1 MSSPVVALSKIS
13 KTYSSGRVEVRALD
27 EVTLEIMPGELLAI
41 MGPSGSGKT
50 TLMEILGCLMQPTS
64 GSYHFNGRPIE
75 TFTPDELARL
85 RGEEIGFVF
94 QAFNLLPRSTAIE
107 NVELPLNYRRVPRKQ
122 RSERAELALVRVGL
136 GARLQH
142 LPSELSGGERQ
153 RVAIARALVN
163 HPSFILADEPTG
175 NLDTKTGREIIDLLQ
190 ELRAEGTT
198 VVMVTHDPRLGEEA
212 GRRLYIRDG
221 RVHGEPDSGE
231 A

>member
-13 KTYSSGRVEVRALD
+13 KTYASGRVEVRALD

-122 RSERAELALVRVGL
+122 RNERAEMALVRVGL
-136 GARLQH
+136 GARLEH
-142 LPSELSGGERQ
+142 LPSELSGGMRK
-153 RVAIARALVN
+153 RVAVARAIALE
-163 HPSFILADEPTG
+163 PAAILYDEPTTG
-175 NLDTKTGREIIDLLQ
+175 LDPANSRRIGALITS
-190 ELRAEGTT
+190 LR
-198 VVMVTHDPRLGEEA
+198 
-212 GRRLYIRDG
+212 
-221 RVHGEPDSGE
+221 DSS